1 MELFV
6 ISILDAAAALDP
18 AVYRIIFLLYLPSKQ
33 TKIWLKNINEHF
45 VYKRY
50 YDEKLKNLITQN
62 QLEYKRAQWRIYKSF
77 FPKKTSRKNFKNLMR
92 TWVTKGI
99 AKFSKKKQRLHV
111 KHLKKRTFENEKI

>member
-1 MELFV
+1 MELSKETYRRGGSRAAATSKMELFV

-62 QLEYKRAQWRIYKSF
+62 QLEYKRAQ
-77 FPKKTSRKNFKNLMR
+77 
-92 TWVTKGI
+92 
-99 AKFSKKKQRLHV
+99 
-111 KHLKKRTFENEKI
+111 